1 MKIKIKKQI
10 YWIFGGALSL
20 VILLTVINL
29 KAVFLILFGYKYQ
42 SCGITT
48 VSDGKNF
55 SDNTPKQKVY
65 IYKAGNKPFLLI
77 GPYTFSPDCR
87 DFFFVNKKQVIRTA
101 TDKGGEAFF
110 QLASW
115 LFVIDDMSGTYQN
128 RVRAPWWDELK
139 NKNAS
144 TEQKRDQY
152 IYTLFLEDEKKY
164 VTFSIPEKMLNCLVD
179 GAEL

>member
-20 VILLTVINL
+20 VILLTVINP
-29 KAVFLILFGYKYQ
+29 KAVFLMLFGYKYQ

-110 QLASW
+110 QFLQAPHRCFHFHPRSSYTRKNP
-115 LFVIDDMSGTYQN
+115 LF
-128 RVRAPWWDELK
+128 
-139 NKNAS
+139 
-144 TEQKRDQY
+144 QKRHPRNPSRANDHK
-152 IYTLFLEDEKKY
+152 D
-164 VTFSIPEKMLNCLVD
+164 D
-179 GAEL
+179 

>member
-20 VILLTVINL
+20 VILLTVINP
-29 KAVFLILFGYKYQ
+29 KAVFLMLFGYKYQ

-65 IYKAGNKPFLLI
+65 IYMAGNKPFLLI

-87 DFFFVNKKQVIRTA
+87 DFFFVNKMTI
-101 TDKGGEAFF
+101 DKT
-110 QLASW
+110 
-115 LFVIDDMSGTYQN
+115 M
-128 RVRAPWWDELK
+128 
-139 NKNAS
+139 
-144 TEQKRDQY
+144 
-152 IYTLFLEDEKKY
+152 FL
-164 VTFSIPEKMLNCLVD
+164 
-179 GAEL
+179 